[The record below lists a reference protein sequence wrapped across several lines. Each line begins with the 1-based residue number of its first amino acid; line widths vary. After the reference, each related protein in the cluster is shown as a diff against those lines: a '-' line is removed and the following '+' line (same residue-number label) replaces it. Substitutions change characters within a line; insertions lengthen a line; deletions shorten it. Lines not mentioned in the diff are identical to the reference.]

1 MMAVVQVRLRL
12 SSWFTLTMKG
22 LIVVFIVLGHW
33 VVCAQVQ
40 TQAQPPT
47 SAPKRVSDPP
57 VQQSADGI
65 WEKAIEAAVG
75 DQPALEGR
83 AFGLSLPEKRPRW
96 PACANPKVQVN
107 ASPRPVGRLSL
118 SLRCDA
124 PRWIGALQVLVSA
137 RRSHWVTTKAL
148 SQGTII
154 AESDVVLTESDWA
167 SLSEDVVTELDQVL
181 GRTLNRSVSAGQ
193 ALGLNFVRQ
202 TAVIKTGEKIRVQM
216 TGSNFT
222 VSGDGVAM
230 QQGVVGESMRAKMAS
245 GQIVTGTVVRA
256 GLIDVRVD

>member
-1 MMAVVQVRLRL
+1 MMVLVQVRLRL
-12 SSWFTLTMKG
+12 SSWFTWTMKH
-22 LIVVFIVLGHW
+22 LIVVFIGFGHW
-33 VVCAQVQ
+33 AVCAQVQ
-40 TQAQPPT
+40 AQAQPASST
-47 SAPKRVSDPP
+47 PKRASDPP
-57 VQQSADGI
+57 VQQSADEI

-83 AFGLSLPEKRPRW
+83 AFGLTLPEK
-96 PACANPKVQVN
+96 
-107 ASPRPVGRLSL
+107 RPVGRLSL

-148 SQGTII
+148 SQGTIL

-230 QQGVVGESMRAKMAS
+230 QQGVVGESLRAKMAS

-256 GLIDVRVD
+256 GLIEVRVD